1 MISCVRTSTLCS
13 SFSVHVCVYV
23 FAFTCVFVAQTQM
36 EKGRRMTWLYSSF
49 PARSSAVV
57 SPVTKWTCMILLIS
71 LLPSTLSSLQVWK
84 IHPTH
89 MG

>member
-1 MISCVRTSTLCS
+1 
-13 SFSVHVCVYV
+13 
-23 FAFTCVFVAQTQM
+23 
-36 EKGRRMTWLYSSF
+36 MTWLYSSF

-84 IHPTH
+84 ILPPHPH
-89 MG
+89 GIMGLSFPLREMLQVLGLAGVENRGPASGLFCCSCL